1 MMTYF
6 EIVFECKNVDLHT
19 ESDRKWL
26 EEMNAFCLIDN
37 WIWNW
42 KEREINEK
50 KKNKLCESINK
61 QLCDVF
67 N

>member
-1 MMTYF
+1 MTYF

-42 KEREINEK
+42 KEREINERK
-50 KKNKLCESINK
+50 KQI
-61 QLCDVF
+61 V
-67 N
+67 